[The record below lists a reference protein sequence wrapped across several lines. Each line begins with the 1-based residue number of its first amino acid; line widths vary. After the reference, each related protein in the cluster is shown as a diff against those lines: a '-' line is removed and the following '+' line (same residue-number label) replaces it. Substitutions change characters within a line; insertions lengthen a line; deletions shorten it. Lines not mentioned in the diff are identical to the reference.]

1 MTALTKQQS
10 ERFVEFYRRLYWDTS
25 KETGTGKLPTIF
37 KDEEELHMNMW
48 KLELTKILGKTKA
61 NRSYYHRWWR
71 KEKYVD
77 YVFSWLWL
85 QYWPTV
91 LDYYKTI
98 DEKTN
103 EENNVPDVL
112 KRNT

>member
-1 MTALTKQQS
+1 MTTLTVKQS
-10 ERFVEFYRRLYWDTS
+10 EQFVAFYKWLYWDTS

-37 KDEEELHMNMW
+37 KDEEELHRNMW

-61 NRSYYHRWWR
+61 NRNYYHRWWR

-77 YVFSWLWL
+77 YVLSRLWL

-91 LDYYKTI
+91 LDYNKVI
-98 DEKTN
+98 NGQKN
-103 EENNVPDVL
+103 L
-112 KRNT
+112 QQS

>member
-1 MTALTKQQS
+1 MTEMTKKQS
-10 ERFVEFYRRLYWDTS
+10 ERFVEFYKWLYWDTS
-25 KETGTGKLPTIF
+25 KKLPTIF
-37 KDEEELHMNMW
+37 SGDEELHRNMW

-71 KEKYVD
+71 KEKYID

-103 EENNVPDVL
+103 EENSVSDVL
-112 KRNT
+112 KGNT

>member
-1 MTALTKQQS
+1 MTTLTVKQS
-10 ERFVEFYRRLYWDTS
+10 EQFVTFYKWLYWDTS
-25 KETGTGKLPTIF
+25 KETGTGELPTIF
-37 KDEEELHMNMW
+37 KDEEELHRNMW

-112 KRNT
+112 KGNT